1 MGSHVQDITQQQIV
15 IVDANSIARSQDLI
29 ADAELKNLVPAR
41 NQLAFK
47 SAVANNILGPEKA
60 TTDETYCTNTETDTI
75 EHYNDTDSHQGLK
88 LQPGRQLMNS
98 NPFLSDLDSL
108 ELINDIDSLNKVS
121 TQEDPEKD
129 KVIAEAYLP
138 VADNNTELQMDDDIL
153 FSWDAESLMNC
164 EVPMSNDPMN
174 PMTMVNP
181 IEVEGKTF
189 ATEEIEI
196 ESATNSSTESQTQFL
211 PIQESNTDAVVSDKD
226 MEEAVKN
233 VDDEWIDSILKQI
246 DIIPSNNATQNDVP
260 VAEENDLLRMVM
272 DDSIGM
278 EAMAQICQTLPDY
291 STVKL
296 QDMAIEND
304 ITPSP
309 EPGTV

>member
-1 MGSHVQDITQQQIV
+1 MGSHVQDTTQQQIV
-15 IVDANSIARSQDLI
+15 IVDANSINQSHLI

-41 NQLAFK
+41 NQLAFN
-47 SAVANNILGPEKA
+47 SVVANNLLGAGKA
-60 TTDETYCTNTETDTI
+60 IADKTYCTNTEPDSI
-75 EHYNDTDSHQGLK
+75 EHYIDTDSHQGLK

-129 KVIAEAYLP
+129 KVIAQVYLP

-181 IEVEGKTF
+181 VEVEGKTF

-196 ESATNSSTESQTQFL
+196 ESATNSSTESQNQLLRF
-211 PIQESNTDAVVSDKD
+211 QESNADAVVSDKD

-246 DIIPSNNATQNDVP
+246 DIIPANNTTQNDVP
-260 VAEENDLLRMVM
+260 AAEENDLLRMVM

-278 EAMAQICQTLPDY
+278 ETMAQICQTLPDY

-296 QDMAIEND
+296 QDMANEND